1 MYGLRIMAI
10 HLYTAKN
17 QIGCTRI
24 RIQTIY
30 VESVYG
36 DAEKSNTQKIS
47 NDPLFDR
54 NLGDFF

>member
-1 MYGLRIMAI
+1 MAI

-30 VESVYG
+30 VESVHG